1 MRSRNR
7 LSGPQVAA
15 HLLLAPLL
23 GLAIH
28 TAWRT
33 GYPNVLSLMGVYLV
47 GAAAL
52 YELMARLAGRRGSR
66 LFARTGKTYAV
77 LLGLAAVY
85 IASDAYALERAWT
98 AYPAAA
104 RWFGL
109 LFGAIVVL
117 GCVLLVRRSER
128 TREDEMFV
136 SMPKFTATGMAL
148 FVILIS
154 LQLVAMTAL
163 LPWPVLAV
171 IYRIVFCVA
180 AFWIGKLGVV
190 LRIGGIV
197 FWGLAFLWLGLMTA
211 YLDLLWPFRATW
223 PFLAGAI
230 VLGGMLAALLIRKGR
245 RALRRANALD

>member
-15 HLLLAPLL
+15 HVLLAPLL
-23 GLAIH
+23 ALAIH
-28 TAWRT
+28 AAWRT
-33 GYPNVLSLMGVYLV
+33 GYPNLLSLMGVYLV

-52 YELMARLAGRRGSR
+52 YELMARLAGRRATR
-66 LFARTGKTYAV
+66 LFARTGKSYAV

-85 IASDAYALERAWT
+85 IASDAYAIERAWT

-104 RWFGL
+104 RWFGF

-117 GCVLLVRRSER
+117 GCVLLVRRSQR
-128 TREDEMFV
+128 TQEDEMFV
-136 SMPKFTATGMAL
+136 AMPRFAATGAAL

-154 LQLVAMTAL
+154 LQLIAMAAL
-163 LPWPVLAV
+163 LPWPALAV
-171 IYRIVFCVA
+171 VYRIVFCVA
-180 AFWIGKLGVV
+180 AFWIGKLGVL
-190 LRIGGIV
+190 LRVGGIA
-197 FWGLAFLWLGLMTA
+197 FWGLAFFWLGLMTV

-230 VLGGMLAALLIRKGR
+230 VLGGMLAAVLIRKGR
-245 RALRRANALD
+245 RALRRASALD

>member
-47 GAAAL
+47 AAAAL

-66 LFARTGKTYAV
+66 LFARTGKAYAV

-85 IASDAYALERAWT
+85 VASDAYALERAWT

-104 RWFGL
+104 RWFGF

-117 GCVLLVRRSER
+117 GCVLLVRRSAR

-136 SMPKFTATGMAL
+136 AMPKFTATGMAL

-230 VLGGMLAALLIRKGR
+230 VLGGTLAVVLIRKGR